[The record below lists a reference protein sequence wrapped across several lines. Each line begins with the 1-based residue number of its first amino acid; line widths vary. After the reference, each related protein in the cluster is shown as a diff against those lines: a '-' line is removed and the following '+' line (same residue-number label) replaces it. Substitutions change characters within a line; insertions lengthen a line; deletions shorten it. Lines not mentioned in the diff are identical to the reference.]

1 MGDVNSIML
10 SKLHCVIV
18 HYRAWTES
26 TLHKFEDTWNEQKPV
41 ELVLGKGTCLYDP
54 FFFFLLF
61 NTFQNVHNIYTKLFI
76 CCMDYLIVIF
86 HCVNYRFPLSIFFHL
101 RLFQTMSSY

>member
-54 FFFFLLF
+54 FFFF
-61 NTFQNVHNIYTKLFI
+61 
-76 CCMDYLIVIF
+76 
-86 HCVNYRFPLSIFFHL
+86 FF
-101 RLFQTMSSY
+101 FFF

>member
-54 FFFFLLF
+54 FFFLFFFLILF
-61 NTFQNVHNIYTKLFI
+61 KMYIISTLN
-76 CCMDYLIVIF
+76 C
-86 HCVNYRFPLSIFFHL
+86 LSVAWIISL
-101 RLFQTMSSY
+101 

>member
-1 MGDVNSIML
+1 MGDFNSIML
-10 SKLHCVIV
+10 FKPHCVIV

-41 ELVLGKGTCLYDP
+41 ELVLGKGTCSYDP
-54 FFFFLLF
+54 YYYYFFFTL
-61 NTFQNVHNIYTKLFI
+61 QNVHNIYIKLFI
-76 CCMDYLIVIF
+76 CRVDYLIVIF

>member
-54 FFFFLLF
+54 FFFFFFLILF
-61 NTFQNVHNIYTKLFI
+61 KMYIISTLNF
-76 CCMDYLIVIF
+76 
-86 HCVNYRFPLSIFFHL
+86 LSVAWIISL
-101 RLFQTMSSY
+101 

>member
-54 FFFFLLF
+54 FFFLFSFFLLF
-61 NTFQNVHNIYTKLFI
+61 KMYIISTLNFLSVAW
-76 CCMDYLIVIF
+76 
-86 HCVNYRFPLSIFFHL
+86 HCNFSLC
-101 RLFQTMSSY
+101 